1 MVQLSHP
8 YMTTGKTIALTRW
21 SFVGKVMSLLFTM
34 LSRLVCHSFFSKE
47 QASFNFMATV
57 IICSDF
63 KAQENQ
69 VCHSFH
75 CFPIYLPWSDHNC
88 RKLTKLIAC
97 ITTLSKSMKLWA
109 MLCRATQDGQVMVE
123 TKCNPMRKGIANHFS
138 CPENPMNSIKR
149 QKRYHT
155 ERWTPQVGR
164 YPICHWKRAEK

>member
-109 MLCRATQDGQVMVE
+109 MLCRATQDGWVMVE
-123 TKCNPMRKGIANHFS
+123 SSDKTWSTGEGNGKPLQYP
-138 CPENPMNSIKR
+138 CPEDPWTVWKGKKIWHWKMNS
-149 QKRYHT
+149 
-155 ERWTPQVGR
+155 PGL
-164 YPICHWKRAEK
+164 